1 MMGRGRVV
9 VGLSGGVDSA
19 AAAYLLQ
26 KQGYEVLG
34 VTMCVLGRENR
45 EAQERMVFDARAV
58 ARALDIQHETV
69 DFSEIFRRKV
79 EDYFTEEYLRGR
91 TPNPC
96 LMCNRY
102 VKWEAVFG
110 YAEGVGAQW
119 MATGHYARIKRM
131 PNGRYAVCNPVTAKK
146 DQTYVLSR
154 LTQEQLSHTLMPLG
168 DYTKEQV
175 RALAAE
181 AGIPV
186 AEKKDSQ
193 EICFIPDHDYAA
205 FIARRR
211 PEAVRGEGN
220 FVTPDGRVLG
230 THKGL
235 IHYTVGQRKGLGIA
249 LGERMFVERL
259 RPETNEVVL
268 VPDDH
273 VYRGDLLC
281 EDVNFMGIAPMR
293 VGEVRRLTGRIR
305 YAHRGVP
312 ATVTML
318 KDGRLKAD
326 FEEPV
331 RAVTP
336 GQAAVFYDGEYLACG
351 GIITDPADEDV
362 L

>member
-1 MMGRGRVV
+1 MGREKAV

-19 AAAYLLQ
+19 VAAYLLQ

-34 VTMCVLGRENR
+34 VTMCVLGEENKGV
-45 EAQERMVFDARAV
+45 EERMVSDAREV
-58 ARALDIQHETV
+58 AKALGIRHETV
-69 DFSEIFRRKV
+69 DFTEIFRKRV
-79 EDYFTEEYLRGR
+79 ADYFAEEYLRGR

-102 VKWEAVFG
+102 VKWEAVLG
-110 YAEGVGAQW
+110 YAKSVGAEW
-119 MATGHYARIKRM
+119 MATGHYARIERRD
-131 PNGRYAVCNPVTAKK
+131 NGRYAVRSSVTAEK

-154 LTQEQLSHTLMPLG
+154 LTQEQLARTLMPVG
-168 DYTKEQV
+168 GYTKEQV
-175 RALAAE
+175 RALAKE

-230 THKGL
+230 RHKGL
-235 IHYTVGQRKGLGIA
+235 IHYTIGQRKGLGIA
-249 LGERMFVERL
+249 LGERMFVERIL
-259 RPETNEVVL
+259 PETNEVVL
-268 VPDDH
+268 VPDDA
-273 VYRGDLLC
+273 VYCDSLLC
-281 EDVNFMGIAPMR
+281 GDVSFMGIEPMQA
-293 VGEVRRLTGRIR
+293 GEVRRLTGKIR
-305 YAHRGVP
+305 YAHGGAPV
-312 ATVTML
+312 TVTML
-318 KDGRLKAD
+318 ENGCLEAK
-326 FEEPV
+326 FEQPV

-351 GIITDPADEDV
+351 GIID
-362 L
+362 